1 RYLGSLLVVGRSP
14 NEEVGE
20 VDSRLGAI
28 ESEGP
33 VPRPELVVRDLFIM
47 VIGDELQSMRPD
59 HLGEIVEDL
68 VGIVD
73 VTRVVGIDADA
84 DPESTEADRLNPLW
98 APWNDSRESLRA
110 YCGAQ
115 TPDRLARSVR
125 VTDVIQP
132 ELVDRGRPERLG
144 ITKVKILRPA
154 NSRVT
159 ETRHVGTGIR
169 IQVVVIVP

>member
-1 RYLGSLLVVGRSP
+1 
-14 NEEVGE
+14 
-20 VDSRLGAI
+20 
-28 ESEGP
+28 
-33 VPRPELVVRDLFIM
+33 M
-47 VIGDELQSMRPD
+47 VIGADLQRMRPD
-59 HLGEIVEDL
+59 DFREIVEDL
-68 VGIVD
+68 VGVVD
-73 VTRVVGIDADA
+73 VARVVGIDADA
-84 DPESTEADRLNPLW
+84 DPESAEADRLNPLR

-110 YCGAQ
+110 DRGAQ
-115 TPDRLARSVR
+115 APDRLARSVR

-144 ITKVKILRPA
+144 IAKVKILRPA